1 MGSSGRRDPADRW
14 VGSGGDWL
22 PAQVPWDRY
31 TQAGA
36 AVTLCLPAPSR
47 VERSWVG
54 REAAREKPW
63 GKIRQGE
70 GVESVIH
77 LHDN

>member
-14 VGSGGDWL
+14 VGSGSDWL

-47 VERSWVG
+47 AELG
-54 REAAREKPW
+54 
-63 GKIRQGE
+63 GE
-70 GVESVIH
+70 GGSQGKALEG
-77 LHDN
+77 NKTG